1 MQNYFDVLQKEQKAK
16 TTKNTKA
23 KQYNNAKIA
32 YISYRIYGGKIRM
45 QITNAKYC
53 KVKFLQALEL
63 DLNNVQKQVYT
74 LVDSNKA
81 KIVEQLAKQDSKEFM
96 QNANAF
102 VDIEQK
108 AKEEKMLVKLQEQK
122 AILQNAKE
130 QKAKTVKAKD
140 NK

>member
-16 TTKNTKA
+16 STKNTKA
-23 KQYNNAKIA
+23 KEYNNAKIA
-32 YISYRIYGGKIRM
+32 YISYRIYNGKIRM

-53 KVKFLQALEL
+53 KNAFLQAL
-63 DLNNVQKQVYT
+63 DIDINNAKKQTYT
-74 LVDSNKA
+74 LVDINKA
-81 KIVEQLAKQDSKEFM
+81 KIVEHLAKEDSKKFM

-108 AKEEKMLVKLQEQK
+108 AKEQKTLAKLASKKEQ
-122 AILQNAKE
+122 AKE
-130 QKAKTVKAKD
+130 QKEQAKN